1 MGIETEVTKNVFAER
16 ELIWELLEDTS
27 TWTSWWTDCV
37 AVKTQDGKPLRE
49 GSQLELVV
57 RPKRT
62 KMTLRPVVDLCTE
75 GKTLSLTHRSA
86 GIHST
91 CVWQLTDR
99 PEGVRLSAQI
109 VFNGFVPFLITIAQQ
124 SSVVRFSLNN
134 NLKGLKR
141 AAERRGL
148 E

>member
-1 MGIETEVTKNVFAER
+1 MGIEAEFSKKVFAER
-16 ELIWELLEDTS
+16 EIIWELLGDPS
-27 TWTSWWTDCV
+27 TWSGWWGDCV
-37 AVKTQDGKPLRE
+37 HAKATDGKILRE

-57 RPKRT
+57 RPRHM
-62 KMTLRPVVDLCTE
+62 KMTLNPVVDLCTE
-75 GKTLSLTHRSA
+75 GKILSLTHHSM

-91 CVWQLTDR
+91 CVWQLTDL
-99 PEGVRLSAQI
+99 PDGVRIDAQI
-109 VFNGFVPFLITIAQQ
+109 VFNGLVPFLVTISQQ
-124 SSVVRFSLNN
+124 SSVVRLSLGN

>member
-1 MGIETEVTKNVFAER
+1 M
-16 ELIWELLEDTS
+16 
-27 TWTSWWTDCV
+27 
-37 AVKTQDGKPLRE
+37 AVKTQDGRLLHE
-49 GSQLELVV
+49 GSELELVV
-57 RPKRT
+57 RPRHM

-99 PEGVRLSAQI
+99 PEGVRLSAEI
-109 VFNGFVPFLITIAQQ
+109 VFNGLVPFLITIAQQ
-124 SSVVRFSLNN
+124 SSVVRLSLNN
-134 NLKGLKR
+134 NLNGLNR